1 MTITPVAELGI
12 LDAVARQARIAGDTA
27 HRPWPLPGTP
37 WAQAQTRHDILLGYW
52 RAPIDVL
59 ARLLPADVAAD
70 TFDGEAWVAVSAY
83 RVTGLRVR
91 GLPPLPGLS
100 SFPQLEVSTPVT
112 VDGYPGLWL
121 FQLETAKQIVVEAS
135 KRTHRFPAYRA
146 RISTRHDAAG
156 FRFEAKRD
164 GLAFD
169 ALYNGRGSEFT
180 PAPGSVEYFL
190 TERYALYTADGG
202 RLYRAQLHHPPWR
215 LQGAAGEVEAA
226 TLAPLPLEGEPY
238 LLFSPVQDFL
248 LWPLEEL

>member
-1 MTITPVAELGI
+1 MTISPVAEFGI
-12 LDAVARQARIAGDTA
+12 LDAVARQARVAADTA
-27 HRPWPLPGTP
+27 HRPWPLPGKP
-37 WAQAQTRHDILLGYW
+37 WSQAQTRRDILLAHW
-52 RAPIDVL
+52 RVPIDVL
-59 ARLLPADVAAD
+59 ARLLPIDVAAD
-70 TFDGEAWVAVSAY
+70 TFDGEAWLEVAAY

-121 FQLETAKQIVVEAS
+121 FQLETAKQLVIEAS

-146 RISTRHDAAG
+146 RISTSHDAAG
-156 FRFEAKRD
+156 FRFDATRD
-164 GLAFD
+164 GLHFD
-169 ALYNGRGSEFT
+169 VAYGGRGSEFN
-180 PAPGSVEYFL
+180 PAPGSVEHFL

-202 RLYRAQLHHPPWR
+202 RLYRAQIHHAPWR

-238 LLFSPVQDFL
+238 LLFSAAQDFL